1 MTETVP
7 EIGPES
13 STSTIPSAVLLQTP
27 NFTSALQVF
36 SSIGGLALLAEH
48 LPLLYPEFSR
58 QTTPAEVTKD
68 STVPG
73 GIGHDWVTVESSE
86 DIYEVCD
93 APWWFSNLL
102 RPM

>member
-1 MTETVP
+1 VP
-7 EIGPES
+7 EIVPES
-13 STSTIPSAVLLQTP
+13 STSAIPGAVLLQAP

-68 STVPG
+68 TTVPG

-93 APWWFSNLL
+93 VSGCLVNLF
-102 RPM
+102 RPK